1 MNIVTLDNITKVF
14 TERRVFDE
22 TDFYLQEGEKV
33 GVVGINGTGKS
44 TLLRIIAGIEEA
56 DSGKRIIANHI
67 KIKYLPQHPEYEA
80 EDNIIDCI
88 VKGCK
93 TSSVNSHSAKEV
105 NYVNRNDGCVNKSD
119 EFINQS
125 GERISDEFINQ
136 SGESINDV
144 FINQGNEYLNQNE
157 DEQDIITRA
166 KTMLTSLG
174 IYDFDTKVA
183 TLSGGQIKRL
193 ALVETLLSDA
203 DVLLLDEP
211 TNHLDQMMTSWLEQM
226 LKKSGKTIV
235 MVTHDRYF
243 LDLICNR
250 IIEVDKGK
258 IYSYEEN
265 YSGFVA
271 LKAEREEME
280 MASDRKRRSFLRTEL
295 EWVKRGA
302 RARTTKQKFRLNRY
316 EELKKI
322 KDHDIDGRVE
332 LGSIATRMGRTTIE
346 LQNITKSFDGI
357 SYVNNF
363 TYTFLKDDRIGIIG
377 KNGSGKTT
385 LLKIIC
391 GEIEPDSG
399 TVTVG
404 QTIKIGYYSQMIE
417 NAAVKMNEDEKVIDY
432 IKDAAEYIQTEDGP
446 ISASRLLEKFLF
458 ISSMQYMP
466 IGKLSGGEKRR
477 LNLCRVL
484 MEAPN
489 VLILDEPTND
499 LDITT
504 LTILED
510 FLDSFQGIVIIVS
523 HDRYFLDRT
532 VNRLFAFEGNTGNQ
546 RIRQFEGGYTDYE
559 NDLKERGLF
568 GLSEDSREFMAGD
581 NSLFNG
587 SKSLEDKKASREEW
601 KKLNQSNKKLK
612 FSYQEQ
618 KDYDTIETE
627 IAELE
632 MRLQAIDEDMVKFSR
647 DYPKL
652 NELTKEKEELKS
664 ILDQKM
670 ERWMYL
676 EELLEKI
683 NAQ

>member
-1 MNIVTLDNITKVF
+1 MNIVTLENITKVF
-14 TERRVFDE
+14 TERQVFDS
-22 TDFYLQEGEKV
+22 TDFYLAEGEKV

-44 TLLRIIAGIEEA
+44 TLLRVVAGIEEL
-56 DSGKRIIANHI
+56 DFGKRVIANHI
-67 KIKYLPQHPEYEA
+67 KIKYLPQHPEYNPD
-80 EDNIIDCI
+80 DNIIESI

-93 TSSVNSHSAKEV
+93 TGDASGNVLDDEAK
-105 NYVNRNDGCVNKSD
+105 
-119 EFINQS
+119 
-125 GERISDEFINQ
+125 
-136 SGESINDV
+136 
-144 FINQGNEYLNQNE
+144 
-157 DEQDIITRA
+157 QDIITKA

-174 IYDFDTKVA
+174 IYEFDQKIA
-183 TLSGGQIKRL
+183 TMSGGQIKRI

-211 TNHLDQMMTSWLEQM
+211 TNHLDQMMTTWLEQM
-226 LKKSGKTIV
+226 LKASKKTIV

-258 IYSYEEN
+258 IYSYDEN

-322 KDHDIDGRVE
+322 KDHETDGKVE
-332 LGSIATRMGRTTIE
+332 LGSIATRMGKTTIE
-346 LQNITKSFDGI
+346 LSNVSKSFDGTKYI
-357 SYVNNF
+357 NDFS
-363 TYTFLKDDRIGIIG
+363 YTFLKDDRIGIIG

-385 LLKIIC
+385 LLKMIC
-391 GEIEPDSG
+391 GVLEPDSG
-399 TVTVG
+399 NITIG

-417 NAAVKMNEDEKVIDY
+417 DASVKMNENEKLIDY
-432 IKDAAEYIQTEDGP
+432 IKDAAEYIQTSDGQ
-446 ISASRLLEKFLF
+446 ISASKLLEKFLF

-510 FLDSFQGIVIIVS
+510 FLDSFEGIVIIVS

-532 VNRLFAFEGNTGNQ
+532 VNRLFAFEGSKDNQ

-559 NDLKERGLF
+559 NELIEKGTNVFSEYNKANLAGGEAGL
-568 GLSEDSREFMAGD
+568 L
-581 NSLFNG
+581 N
-587 SKSLEDKKASREEW
+587 SKSVEDKKQSKEEW
-601 KKLNQSNKKLK
+601 KKQNQANKKLK

-618 KDYDTIETE
+618 KDYETIETE
-627 IAELE
+627 IATIEE
-632 MRLQAIDEDMVKFSR
+632 KIESIDSDMIKFSR
-647 DYPKL
+647 DFPKL
-652 NELTKEKEELKS
+652 NELTKEKEKLQML
-664 ILDQKM
+664 LDEKM

-676 EELLEKI
+676 EELKDKI
-683 NAQ
+683 EAQ

>member
-93 TSSVNSHSAKEV
+93 TSSVNSHSTKEV
-105 NYVNRNDGCVNKSD
+105 NYVNRNDGRVNK
-119 EFINQS
+119 
-125 GERISDEFINQ
+125 SDEFINQ

-532 VNRLFAFEGNTGNQ
+532 VNRLFAFEGSTGNQ
-546 RIRQFEGGYTDYE
+546 SIRQFEGGYTDYE

-568 GLSEDSREFMAGD
+568 GFSEDSREFMAGD
-581 NSLFNG
+581 NSLLNG